1 LVVINYQRDCFGL
14 ILIPK
19 GYLEPNKLAK
29 IRDAIKLVIIIPTII
44 PGMNNEY
51 DLSFSLCSKGIS
63 NNPFTKNFAKFT
75 LFDI

>member
-1 LVVINYQRDCFGL
+1 
-14 ILIPK
+14 LIPK

-51 DLSFSLCSKGIS
+51 DLSFSFSLCSKGIS
-63 NNPFTKNFAKFT
+63 NNPFTKNFSKFT